1 MGPRTQREDGH
12 DGQAGIRAVAAAPVM
27 RGAGLP
33 YLATLVAATFL
44 MGSSF
49 VAGKILLIHGVP
61 AILLVG
67 WRFLLAALAT
77 LPLLALSDGGLWKN
91 LFPRGLGPSRWA
103 LAALIGVLQTA
114 LTMGLLFMAME
125 HVSASTAAILLFTN
139 PVWVALLGRVFLRE
153 PLHGVRVAGLVLGLC
168 GAALAIGVSGVGGGD
183 NALLGALIGLG
194 SALAWATSTIVN
206 KRSNLP
212 MPAWSLSF
220 WQMFSGSVA
229 LLLFAAIRGQEW
241 PAGTTPMQWAW
252 FLWLAIPGST
262 ASFGLWFIALRKG
275 GATRSS
281 GYLFLAPLFA
291 TVISWAVLDTGI
303 GWLQGLGGVLVGL
316 GLWLVNR
323 ELPARSDAE
332 RFREALA
339 EGRP

>member
-1 MGPRTQREDGH
+1 MGRS
-12 DGQAGIRAVAAAPVM
+12 
-27 RGAGLP
+27 GAGLG

-67 WRFLLAALAT
+67 WRFLLAAFAT
-77 LPLLALSDGGLWKN
+77 LPVLALMPGGLRRN
-91 LFPRGLGPSRWA
+91 LFPPGLGPARWS

-139 PVWVALLGRVFLRE
+139 PVWVALLGRIFLRE
-153 PLHGVRVAGLVLGLC
+153 PLHGARVLGLVLGLG
-168 GAALAIGVSGVGGGD
+168 GAALAIGVSSVGGGD
-183 NALLGALIGLG
+183 DALLGALIGLG

-206 KRSNLP
+206 KRSRLP
-212 MPAWSLSF
+212 MPVWSLSF
-220 WQMFSGSVA
+220 WQMFSGAVA
-229 LLLFAAIRGQEW
+229 LLVFASLRGQEW
-241 PAGTTPMQWAW
+241 PPGTTPMQWVW

-262 ASFGLWFIALRKG
+262 LSFGLWFIALQKG

-303 GWLQGLGGVLVGL
+303 GWLQALGGVMVGA

-323 ELPARSDAE
+323 ELPARNDGE